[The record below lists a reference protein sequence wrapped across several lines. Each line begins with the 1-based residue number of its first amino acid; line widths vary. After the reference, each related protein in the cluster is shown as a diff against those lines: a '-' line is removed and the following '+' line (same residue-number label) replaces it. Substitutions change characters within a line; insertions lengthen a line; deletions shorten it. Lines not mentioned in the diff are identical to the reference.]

1 MPEITLRDAT
11 EGDIPAIVAITQAA
25 FGEYEGLLDPPS
37 SVRDETPEKVRAKLR
52 EGVTVLA
59 LHDDVPVGA
68 VYFSPRGEYAYMGRL
83 SVLPAQRGQGIGA
96 ALVAHVEERARAL
109 GLAYMELGV
118 RVALPHL
125 IAMYTRLGYHI
136 AEERRHPGYSV
147 TTFVMMHKRLDGG
160 A

>member
-11 EGDIPAIVAITQAA
+11 EDDIPAIVAITQAA
-25 FGEYEGLLDPPS
+25 FGEYESLLDPPS
-37 SVRDETPEKVRAKLR
+37 SVRDETPAKVRAKLR

-59 LHDDVPVGA
+59 LLEDEPVGA
-68 VYFSPRGEYAYMGRL
+68 VYFSPRGSYGYMGRL
-83 SVLPAQRGQGIGA
+83 SVLPAQRGRGVGA
-96 ALVAHVEERARAL
+96 ALIAHVEARARAL
-109 GLAYMELGV
+109 GLAYIELGV
-118 RVALPHL
+118 RVALPRL
-125 IAMYTRLGYHI
+125 IAMYTRRGYRV

>member
-11 EGDIPAIVAITQAA
+11 EDDIPAIVAITQAA
-25 FGEYEGLLDPPS
+25 FGEYESLLDPPS

-52 EGVTVLA
+52 DGVTVLA
-59 LHDDVPVGA
+59 LLKDEPVGA
-68 VYFSPRGEYAYMGRL
+68 VYFSPRGTFGYMGRL
-83 SVLPAQRGQGIGA
+83 SVLPAQRGQGIGG
-96 ALVAHVEERARAL
+96 ALVAHVEARARAL

-125 IAMYTRLGYHI
+125 IAMYERLGYRI
-136 AEERRHPGYSV
+136 AEERSHPGYSV
-147 TTFVMMHKRLDGG
+147 ITFVMMHKQLDGG